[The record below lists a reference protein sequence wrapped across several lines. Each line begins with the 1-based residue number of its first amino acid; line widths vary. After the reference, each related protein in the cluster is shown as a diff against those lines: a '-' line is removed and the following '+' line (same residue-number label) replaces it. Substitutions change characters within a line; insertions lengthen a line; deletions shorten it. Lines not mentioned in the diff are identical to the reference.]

1 MRLRR
6 PSARWRWRE
15 LLPRGRPAFLS
26 RCVALRPA
34 ARCVPPRDALSQRAL
49 PARAPEP
56 PRAATLNLRARMR
69 PRPAPILLILYL
81 AGSDVLRTRG
91 SSNARAPYVLTF
103 QSSNTGCFL
112 TSPSWRL
119 ELVHDL
125 QNQPR
130 WVSLHRTRSARIAT
144 LAHAHPPR
152 RFRSGRSESSSPAW
166 SAEQLNDPFGVKFAS
181 YLILSRFNGYPL
193 HHRCRGRAGGPK
205 RRRRGRGEPAE
216 GSRGGALRS
225 PPSMRWMQP
234 LGGPARAM
242 SMSMVPPAA
251 PQFHTPRGAA
261 RTLEWPEKGPG
272 GDVEPR
278 SAVLACTRT
287 MRP

>member
-1 MRLRR
+1 MSFWRLADQDFS
-6 PSARWRWRE
+6 P
-15 LLPRGRPAFLS
+15 
-26 RCVALRPA
+26 
-34 ARCVPPRDALSQRAL
+34 
-49 PARAPEP
+49 
-56 PRAATLNLRARMR
+56 
-69 PRPAPILLILYL
+69 
-81 AGSDVLRTRG
+81 GSDVLRTRG

-125 QNQPR
+125 QKQPR
-130 WVSLHRTRSARIAT
+130 WVRVVLS
-144 LAHAHPPR
+144 
-152 RFRSGRSESSSPAW
+152 AW

-272 GDVEPR
+272 GEVEPR